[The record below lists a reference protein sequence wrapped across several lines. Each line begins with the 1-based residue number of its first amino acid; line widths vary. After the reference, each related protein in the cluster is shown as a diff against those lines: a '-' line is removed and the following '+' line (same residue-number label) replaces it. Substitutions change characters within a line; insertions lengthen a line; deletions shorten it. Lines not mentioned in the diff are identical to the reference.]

1 MVKGFLG
8 LLLTLFLFACSGEN
22 KKQYANPENSNLLG
36 NVISS
41 EKIALGE
48 KLFFDKKLSENKNV
62 SCSSCHNPEYAFAD
76 TVAVSIGTNGVLG
89 FRNSPS
95 IIGVN
100 NKSLFHTDGGV
111 RTLELQTIVPIIDSN
126 EIGGDFIEILHYLQ
140 SEQEYITL
148 FQKAFDTLPTLFGLT
163 RAISAYERS
172 LVHENAS
179 YDDFINGDS
188 NALTQ
193 SQKKGLALFNS
204 VRLNCT
210 TCHSGAHQSDYSF
223 QNIGLEHQAL
233 DSGRARITRLP
244 EDAGKFAVPS
254 LRNVALTP
262 PYMHDGSI
270 NTLEEVIIYLE
281 NGGGNHPNKS
291 ELIKPFHLTNT
302 ERENLIHFLESLTSK
317 SIVSKN

>member
-1 MVKGFLG
+1 MGRSIL
-8 LLLTLFLFACSGEN
+8 S
-22 KKQYANPENSNLLG
+22 
-36 NVISS
+36 
-41 EKIALGE
+41 KIEAL
-48 KLFFDKKLSENKNV
+48 
-62 SCSSCHNPEYAFAD
+62 A
-76 TVAVSIGTNGVLG
+76 
-89 FRNSPS
+89 RNNNAR
-95 IIGVN
+95 IAIGV
-100 NKSLFHTDGGV
+100 SDDPRQRSV
-111 RTLELQTIVPIIDSN
+111 TLAGAE
-126 EIGGDFIEILHYLQ
+126 
-140 SEQEYITL
+140 
-148 FQKAFDTLPTLFGLT
+148 
-163 RAISAYERS
+163 
-172 LVHENAS
+172 
-179 YDDFINGDS
+179 
-188 NALTQ
+188 Q

-210 TCHSGAHQSDYSF
+210 TCHSGAYQSDYSF